1 MTNTEIVFIREL
13 TPRDKLPPE
22 LDEGIKSVLFEQD
35 FFDKG
40 NFSFVGI
47 YYCLPYEKIIV
58 GVPKYRNLP
67 STAEEKRT
75 LLDEIGLICRVAEQA
90 NLPSSSRQDDQ
101 FQSSKLRGTPHHS
114 NPFDLAMFL
123 LRDYAENGLYQERTT
138 KKRND
143 GIGTRSWG
151 KTLRHTIP
159 IFDREPLYLRPI
171 SIQHKRA
178 NSSIITPL
186 HAHVVKLCA
195 SLLQPLQLFANV
207 QLPEDIQPLPANVDY
222 SQYIPMLNEKLTQT
236 FSDRELRLLR
246 GLRAWCGQT
255 PHNQTRFGVT
265 NFEDIWEYATA
276 RYFGNIS
283 ETKSGPP
290 HYYLSSEKDP
300 YSGVGD
306 AIPDILYVANDGSKK
321 CLAIFDAKYYTP
333 RWKEGVVFGAPAN
346 SDVAKQIQYYHSLK
360 HRYPDPTIQFC
371 NAFLLPETIGNTLYR
386 YWGYAIENDEQN
398 DEIMNILS
406 CPATKSDASDVVLL
420 YGVDPIQLWRA
431 CIQGHH
437 LSQEKL
443 FKDFIEKFQTVQL
456 EKKGK

>member
-22 LDEGIKSVLFEQD
+22 LDEGIKSILFEQD

-67 STAEEKRT
+67 STAEEKRS
-75 LLDEIGLICRVAEQA
+75 LLDEIGLICRVAEYA
-90 NLPSSSRQDDQ
+90 NLPSSPKQEDQ

-114 NPFDLAMFL
+114 NPFELAMFL

-138 KKRND
+138 KRRND
-143 GIGTRSWG
+143 GIGTRSWE
-151 KTLRHTIP
+151 KTLRHTMP

-171 SIQHKRA
+171 SVQHKRA

-186 HAHVVKLCA
+186 HAHAVKLCA
-195 SLLQPLQLFANV
+195 SLLQPLQLFENAH
-207 QLPEDIQPLPANVDY
+207 LPENIQPLPVNVDY
-222 SQYIPMLNEKLTQT
+222 SQFIPVINEKLTQT
-236 FSDRELRLLR
+236 FSERELRLLR

-276 RYFGNIS
+276 RYFGNIA

-300 YSGVGD
+300 HIGVGD

-321 CLAIFDAKYYTP
+321 CFAIFDAKYYTP
-333 RWKEGVVFGAPAN
+333 HWKPGFVWGAPAN

-398 DEIMNILS
+398 DEIMKIMS
-406 CPATKSDASDVVLL
+406 CPAAKPDASDVVLL
-420 YGVDPIQLWRA
+420 YGVDPMQLWKA
-431 CIQGHH
+431 CIQGTH

-443 FKDFIEKFQTVQL
+443 YEDFIEKFQAVQL
-456 EKKGK
+456 AKKGN